1 MVLQS
6 DAVTGTEQQIPANYF
21 VQIKDI
27 ISIKFLTLVL
37 IMMMILIFIITSH
50 IYHKIKKISL
60 WKVII

>member
-21 VQIKDI
+21 VHTKDI

-50 IYHKIKKISL
+50 IYHKIK
-60 WKVII
+60 

>member
-21 VQIKDI
+21 VQTKDI

-50 IYHKIKKISL
+50 IYHKIK
-60 WKVII
+60 